1 MRHPKNHR
9 YAKKNRIWGNHK
21 PHKARQPH
29 KGRQEYDIKGAI
41 IITVVTV
48 ILIAAFLTVQT
59 AEFND
64 CIKYGTGC

>member
-9 YAKKNRIWGNHK
+9 YAKKNRWGNRK
-21 PHKARQPH
+21 SRRPH
-29 KGRQEYDIKGAI
+29 KGRQHTEYDVKGAI
-41 IITVVTV
+41 IITGVTI

-59 AEFND
+59 WEFND